1 MTAKSKLQHGHLV
14 ALTSDRS
21 LPSSTTQALV
31 PKHQA
36 TCHHSYTAQT
46 VSRITYASTRGRQ
59 DSTPKKPP
67 TAQENVTAACPGPTL
82 ASGILGRHRT
92 AHHKRQEPELPKS
105 CISGIQSST
114 LCIDISMNP
123 AQTTSCAIS
132 FWPVWTTHLAGHVES
147 SCVARYRPRRESRCA
162 GIPQTIQQY

>member
-92 AHHKRQEPELPKS
+92 AHHKRQEPELSRS
-105 CISGIQSST
+105 CICWIQSST
-114 LCIDISMNP
+114 LCIQNSTIP
-123 AQTTSCAIS
+123 AQTTSRAIS
-132 FWPVWTTHLAGHVES
+132 FWPVWNTHLAGPVGLP
-147 SCVARYRPRRESRCA
+147 CVASCRPRRESRCV
-162 GIPQTIQQY
+162 GIPQTIQQC